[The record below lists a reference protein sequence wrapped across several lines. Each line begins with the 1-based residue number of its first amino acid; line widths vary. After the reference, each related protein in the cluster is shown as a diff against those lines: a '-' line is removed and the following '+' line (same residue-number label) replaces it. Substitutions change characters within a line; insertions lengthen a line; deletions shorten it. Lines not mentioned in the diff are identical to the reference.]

1 MAVTVTTGVLT
12 GHALIKQATVI
23 AASDA
28 NTTATIA
35 HGLGVTP
42 EQVQITPLSNKGV
55 LSRWFHASSNT
66 TSVVLTKSTATGSGG
81 ATAQIKVTMRKF
93 HSLV

>member
-12 GHALIKQATVI
+12 GHVRIKQATVI

-35 HGLGVTP
+35 HGLGVAP
-42 EQVQITPLSNKGV
+42 DMVNITTLSNKGV

-81 ATAQIKVTMRKF
+81 ATAQIRVTMIAF
-93 HSLV
+93 HSLI